1 MLEITSGSKVQK
13 FGSLIKGGEEREGA
27 SRLTSQILSSD
38 TMYDMENVGERAEL
52 LRKMTGYILGM
63 FI

>member
-1 MLEITSGSKVQK
+1 M
-13 FGSLIKGGEEREGA
+13 
-27 SRLTSQILSSD
+27 
-38 TMYDMENVGERAEL
+38 MYDMENVGERAEL